1 MGLHH
6 ERRNSATKSDDYGC
20 LASKANLVV
29 IAISKG
35 PTGDSCGMVVVL
47 VGGSNMSLC
56 CHGATTRVVTPASR
70 TSIRVRIPY
79 LSPIFSPEST
89 IRYY

>member
-20 LASKANLVV
+20 LASLANLVV

-35 PTGDSCGMVVVL
+35 PTNQRQEHRFV
-47 VGGSNMSLC
+47 
-56 CHGATTRVVTPASR
+56 
-70 TSIRVRIPY
+70 
-79 LSPIFSPEST
+79 
-89 IRYY
+89 